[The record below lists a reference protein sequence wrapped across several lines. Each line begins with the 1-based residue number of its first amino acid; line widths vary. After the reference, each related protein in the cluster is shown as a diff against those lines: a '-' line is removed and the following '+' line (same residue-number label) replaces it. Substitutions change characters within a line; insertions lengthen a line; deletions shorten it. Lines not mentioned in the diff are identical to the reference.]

1 MIFSE
6 YRYTIFRIMLGPTRT
21 TGRRGGMSL
30 SLANSIAVQSRARA
44 LVPLCVGAGAYLF
57 FLYLGDTLL
66 QDSDSFWQIKIGQW
80 ILDHRAMPTTDFYSF
95 TRTGAPWISTSWL
108 SQVAFAFSHAQLDWA
123 GPVILTAVA
132 VALTAAIFVHLLDAQ
147 IGAPRAVLFAMLALL
162 LSIHHVLARPHILA
176 LPVMVA
182 WVGLLMTAAD
192 RKRAPSWTWLPLM
205 ALWAN
210 LHGGF
215 VLGLALI
222 GPISL
227 EAVEHAEKGRR
238 LALFM
243 RWVLFGIG
251 ALIASCCTPYGWRT
265 LQGATNILSLGEL
278 LSLIFEW
285 MPANFATFTSFE
297 GALLA
302 LIAFGYYRGL
312 VLSAP
317 RIFLILFLTWSALTH
332 VRSIEAFA
340 FLVPLVLAK
349 PLGEMFPRP
358 APDAAGADRWPA
370 RYVTAAGALMIVAA
384 SWTSTSLYLGHHR
397 FSFTMTQT
405 PVAAVDL
412 LEQRKV
418 QRIFNAYQFG
428 GYLIS
433 RDIPVFVDGRAE
445 LYGEKFVM
453 DFFKATEGKKPELLP
468 RLLDEYRIDATLLVA
483 DAPGPQILDQLKG
496 WKRIYADDIAVIH
509 VRDDGQSAATPA
521 ASN

>member
-1 MIFSE
+1 
-6 YRYTIFRIMLGPTRT
+6 
-21 TGRRGGMSL
+21 MSL
-30 SLANSIAVQSRARA
+30 SFANSIAVQGRARA
-44 LVPLCVGAGAYLF
+44 LVPLCAGAGAYLF
-57 FLYLGDTLL
+57 FLFLGDTLL

-80 ILDHRAMPTTDFYSF
+80 ILDHRAMPMIDFYSF

-108 SQVAFAFSHAQLDWA
+108 SQVAFAFSHAQWGWA
-123 GPVILTAVA
+123 GPVILTAAA
-132 VALTAAIFVHLLDAQ
+132 VALTVAIFVHLLEAHLE
-147 IGAPRAVLFAMLALL
+147 APRAVLFAMLALL

-182 WVGLLMTAAD
+182 WVGLLMAAAS
-192 RKRAPSWTWLPLM
+192 RRSAPSWTWLPLM

-278 LSLIFEW
+278 LTLILEW
-285 MPANFATFTSFE
+285 MPANFATFTPFE

-317 RIFLILFLTWSALTH
+317 RIFLILFLTWSALSH

-349 PLGEMFPRP
+349 PLGEMFPQP
-358 APDAAGADRWPA
+358 APEAAGSESWPG
-370 RYVTAAGALMIVAA
+370 RTLTALGVLMIMAA
-384 SWTSTSLYLGHHR
+384 SWTSTSLYMGHHR
-397 FSFTMTQT
+397 FTFTMTQT

-418 QRIFNAYQFG
+418 QRVFNAYQFG

-445 LYGEKFVM
+445 LYGEKFIL

-468 RLLDEYRIDATLLVA
+468 RLLEEYKIDATLLGA

-509 VRDDGQSAATPA
+509 VRDTADSTIAAPA
-521 ASN
+521 K

>member
-1 MIFSE
+1 
-6 YRYTIFRIMLGPTRT
+6 
-21 TGRRGGMSL
+21 MSL
-30 SLANSIAVQSRARA
+30 SFANSIAVQSRART

-57 FLYLGDTLL
+57 FLFVGDTLL

-80 ILDHRAMPTTDFYSF
+80 ILDHGAMPTNDLYSF

-108 SQVAFAFSHAQLDWA
+108 SQVMFAFSYAQWGWT
-123 GPVILTAVA
+123 GPVILTAVGMA
-132 VALTAAIFVHLLDAQ
+132 LSVAILVHLLDAQ
-147 IGAPRAVLFAMLALL
+147 IEAPRAVLFAMLAMLL
-162 LSIHHVLARPHILA
+162 ALHHVLARPHILA

-182 WVGLLMTAAD
+182 WVGLLMAAAD
-192 RKRAPSWTWLPLM
+192 RRSAPSWTWLPLM

-227 EAVEHAEKGRR
+227 EAVEHAEKGKR
-238 LALFM
+238 LQLFL

-251 ALIASCCTPYGWRT
+251 ALVASCCTPYGWKT
-265 LQGATNILSLGEL
+265 LMGATGILGLGEL
-278 LSLIFEW
+278 LSVIFEW
-285 MPANFATFTSFE
+285 MPANFATFTAFE
-297 GALLA
+297 GALLG
-302 LIAFGYYRGL
+302 LIALGYYRGL

-332 VRSIEAFA
+332 VRSIDAFA

-349 PLGEMFPRP
+349 PLGEMFGRP
-358 APDAAGADRWPA
+358 PADAAGADRWPA
-370 RYVTAAGALMIVAA
+370 RYLTVLGALMIVAA
-384 SWTSTSLYLGHHR
+384 SWTSTSLYMNHHR
-397 FSFTMTQT
+397 FTFTMTQT

-412 LEQRKV
+412 LEKLGV

-468 RLLDEYRIDATLLVA
+468 RLLDEYKIDATLLVA

-496 WKRIYADDIAVIH
+496 WKRIYADGIAVIH
-509 VRDDGQSAATPA
+509 VRENADGGATT
-521 ASN
+521 ASK

>member
-1 MIFSE
+1 
-6 YRYTIFRIMLGPTRT
+6 
-21 TGRRGGMSL
+21 MSL

-132 VALTAAIFVHLLDAQ
+132 VALAAAIFVHLLDAQ

-349 PLGEMFPRP
+349 PLGEMFSRP
-358 APDAAGADRWPA
+358 APDAADRWPD
-370 RYVTAAGALMIVAA
+370 RYVTALGALMIVAA

-397 FSFTMTQT
+397 FTFTMTQT

-445 LYGEKFVM
+445 LYGEKFVV

-468 RLLDEYRIDATLLVA
+468 RLLDEYKIDATLLVA

-509 VRDDGQSAATPA
+509 VRDDGQSAAGRSTPA

>member
-1 MIFSE
+1 
-6 YRYTIFRIMLGPTRT
+6 
-21 TGRRGGMSL
+21 
-30 SLANSIAVQSRARA
+30 
-44 LVPLCVGAGAYLF
+44 
-57 FLYLGDTLL
+57 
-66 QDSDSFWQIKIGQW
+66 
-80 ILDHRAMPTTDFYSF
+80 MPTTDFYSF
-95 TRTGAPWISTSWL
+95 TRAGAPWISTSWL
-108 SQVAFAFSHAQLDWA
+108 SQVLLAFSHAQWDWA
-123 GPVILTAVA
+123 GPVILTAMA
-132 VALTAAIFVHLLDAQ
+132 TALTAAIFVYLLDAQ
-147 IGAPRAVLFAMLALL
+147 IEAPRAVLFAMLALL
-162 LSIHHVLARPHILA
+162 LSLHHVLARPHILA

-182 WVGLLMTAAD
+182 WVGLLMAAAD
-192 RKRAPSWTWLPLM
+192 RRRAPSWYWLPLM

-227 EAVEHAEKGRR
+227 EAVEHAEKGQR
-238 LALFM
+238 LRLFM

-251 ALIASCCTPYGWRT
+251 AVIASCCTPYGWKT
-265 LQGATNILSLGEL
+265 LLGATNILSLGEL

-297 GALLA
+297 GALLG

-349 PLGEMFPRP
+349 PLGELVPRP
-358 APDAAGADRWPA
+358 QPDSTGTDRWPA
-370 RYVTAAGALMIVAA
+370 HYVTALGALMIVAA
-384 SWTSTSLYLGHHR
+384 GWTSTSLYMGHHR
-397 FSFTMTQT
+397 FTFTMTQT

-433 RDIPVFVDGRAE
+433 RDIPVYVDGRAE

-468 RLLDEYRIDATLLVA
+468 RLLDEYKIDATLLVA
-483 DAPGPQILDQLKG
+483 DAPGPQILDQLTG

-509 VRDDGQSAATPA
+509 VRDDSAAA
-521 ASN
+521 KSSK

>member
-1 MIFSE
+1 
-6 YRYTIFRIMLGPTRT
+6 
-21 TGRRGGMSL
+21 MSL
-30 SLANSIAVQSRARA
+30 SFANGIAVQSRARV
-44 LVPLCVGAGAYLF
+44 LVPLCAGACAYLF
-57 FLYLGDTLL
+57 FLYLGDTRL
-66 QDSDSFWQIKIGQW
+66 QDSDTFWQIKIGQW
-80 ILDHRAMPTTDFYSF
+80 ILDHRAMPTIDFYSF
-95 TRTGAPWISTSWL
+95 TRTGTPWISTSWL
-108 SQVAFAFSHAQLDWA
+108 SQVLFAVSYAQWDWA
-123 GPVILTAVA
+123 GPVILTAVG
-132 VALTAAIFVHLLDAQ
+132 VAFTVAIFVYLLGAH
-147 IGAPRAVLFAMLALL
+147 IEAPRAVLFAMLALL
-162 LSIHHVLARPHILA
+162 LSAHHVLARPHILA

-182 WVGLLMTAAD
+182 WVGLLMAAAD
-192 RKRAPSWTWLPLM
+192 RRSAPSWYWLPLM

-238 LALFM
+238 LQLFM

-265 LQGATNILSLGEL
+265 PQGATSILGLGEL

-285 MPANFATFTSFE
+285 MPANFATFTAFE
-297 GALLA
+297 GALLG

-349 PLGEMFPRP
+349 PLGEMFPRQL
-358 APDAAGADRWPA
+358 AEAAGTDRWPA
-370 RYVTAAGALMIVAA
+370 RYVTLTGALMIVAA
-384 SWTSTSLYLGHHR
+384 SWTSTSLYMGHHR
-397 FSFTMTQT
+397 FTFRMTHT

-412 LEQRKV
+412 LEQRKA

-445 LYGEKFVM
+445 LYGEKFVV
-453 DFFKATEGKKPELLP
+453 DFFNATEGKKPELLP
-468 RLLDEYRIDATLLVA
+468 RLLDTYKIDATLLVA

-496 WKRIYADDIAVIH
+496 WKRIYTDDIAVIH
-509 VRDDGQSAATPA
+509 VRDHADGATATP
-521 ASN
+521 SNPTGRP

>member
-1 MIFSE
+1 
-6 YRYTIFRIMLGPTRT
+6 
-21 TGRRGGMSL
+21 MSL
-30 SLANSIAVQSRARA
+30 SLANSIAVQDRARA
-44 LVPLCVGAGAYLF
+44 LVPLCAGAGAYLF
-57 FLYLGDTLL
+57 FLFLGDTLL
-66 QDSDSFWQIKIGQW
+66 NDSDSFWQIKIGQW
-80 ILDHRAMPTTDFYSF
+80 ILDYRAMPTNDFYSF
-95 TRTGAPWISTSWL
+95 TRAGAPWISTSWL
-108 SQVAFAFSHAQLDWA
+108 SQVAFAFSHAQWGWA

-132 VALTAAIFVHLLDAQ
+132 FALAIAIFVYLLDVQ
-147 IGAPRAVLFAMLALL
+147 IEAPRAVLFAMLAVL
-162 LSIHHVLARPHILA
+162 LSLHHVLARPHILA

-182 WVGLLMTAAD
+182 WVGLLMATAD
-192 RKRAPSWTWLPLM
+192 RRGAPSWHLLPLM

-238 LALFM
+238 LALFV
-243 RWVLFGIG
+243 RWVLFGIA
-251 ALIASCCTPYGWRT
+251 ALIASCFTPYGWRT

-285 MPANFATFTSFE
+285 MPANFATFTPFE

-340 FLVPLVLAK
+340 FLIPLVLAK
-349 PLGEMFPRP
+349 PLGAMFPRAVP
-358 APDAAGADRWPA
+358 EAVGADRWPA
-370 RYVTAAGALMIVAA
+370 HYVTALGALMIVAA
-384 SWTSTSLYLGHHR
+384 SWTSTSLYMGHHR
-397 FSFTMTQT
+397 FTFTMTQT

-412 LEQRKV
+412 LEQRKA

-433 RDIPVFVDGRAE
+433 RNIPVFVDGRAE

-468 RLLDEYRIDATLLVA
+468 RLLDEYKIDATLLVA

-496 WKRIYADDIAVIH
+496 WKRIYADDIAVVH
-509 VRDDGQSAATPA
+509 VREDGQSAGGGSMPA

>member
-1 MIFSE
+1 
-6 YRYTIFRIMLGPTRT
+6 
-21 TGRRGGMSL
+21 MSL
-30 SLANSIAVQSRARA
+30 SFASSIAVQSRARA

-80 ILDHRAMPTTDFYSF
+80 ILDHRAVPTTDFYSF
-95 TRTGAPWISTSWL
+95 TRAGAPWISTSWL
-108 SQVAFAFSHAQLDWA
+108 SQVAFAFSHAQWGWA

-132 VALTAAIFVHLLDAQ
+132 VALAVAIFVYLLDAQ
-147 IGAPRAVLFAMLALL
+147 IEAPRAVLFAMLALV

-182 WVGLLMTAAD
+182 WVGLLMAAAD
-192 RKRAPSWTWLPLM
+192 RRSAPSWHWLPLM

-227 EAVEHAEKGRR
+227 EAVEHAGKGRR
-238 LALFM
+238 LRLFV
-243 RWVLFGIG
+243 RWVLFGVG

-265 LQGATNILSLGEL
+265 LLGATNILSLGEL
-278 LSLIFEW
+278 LSLILEW
-285 MPANFATFTSFE
+285 VPANFATFTSFE
-297 GALLA
+297 GALLG
-302 LIAFGYYRGL
+302 LIALGYYRGL

-349 PLGEMFPRP
+349 PLGETFPRP
-358 APDAAGADRWPA
+358 AAHAAGADRWPA
-370 RYVTAAGALMIVAA
+370 RYVTALGALMIVAA
-384 SWTSTSLYLGHHR
+384 GWTSTSLYMVHHR
-397 FSFTMTQT
+397 FNFTMTQT

-453 DFFKATEGKKPELLP
+453 DFFKATEGKQPELLP
-468 RLLDEYRIDATLLVA
+468 RLLDEYKIDATLLVA

-509 VRDDGQSAATPA
+509 VREHAGSAAATP
-521 ASN
+521 SK

>member
-1 MIFSE
+1 
-6 YRYTIFRIMLGPTRT
+6 
-21 TGRRGGMSL
+21 MSL
-30 SLANSIAVQSRARA
+30 SFANDIAVQSRARA

-57 FLYLGDTLL
+57 FLYVGDTLL

-80 ILDHRAMPTTDFYSF
+80 ILDHRALPYTDFYSF
-95 TRTGAPWISTSWL
+95 TRPGAPWISTSWL
-108 SQVAFAFSHAQLDWA
+108 SQVLFAFSYAQWDWA
-123 GPVILTAVA
+123 GPVILTAMA
-132 VALTAAIFVHLLDAQ
+132 TALTAAILVYFLDAQ
-147 IGAPRAVLFAMLALL
+147 LEIPRSVLFAMLALL
-162 LSIHHVLARPHILA
+162 LSLHHILTRPHMLA

-182 WVGLLMTAAD
+182 WVGMLMAAAD
-192 RKRAPSWTWLPLM
+192 RRSAPSWYWLPLM

-222 GPISL
+222 GPIAL

-251 ALIASCCTPYGWRT
+251 ALIATCCTPYGWRT
-265 LQGATNILSLGEL
+265 PLGATNILGLGEL
-278 LSLIFEW
+278 LTVIYEW
-285 MPANFATFTSFE
+285 MPANFSSFTAFE
-297 GALLA
+297 GALLG
-302 LIAFGYYRGL
+302 LIALGYYRGL

-349 PLGEMFPRP
+349 PLGQMFPRQE
-358 APDAAGADRWPA
+358 PDAAGSDGWPA
-370 RYVTAAGALMIVAA
+370 RYVTALGALMIVAA
-384 SWTSTSLYLGHHR
+384 AWTSTSIYMGHHR
-397 FSFTMTQT
+397 FTFTMAQT

-412 LEQRKV
+412 LEQRKA
-418 QRIFNAYQFG
+418 QRIFNGYQFG

-433 RDIPVFVDGRAE
+433 RGIPVFADGRAE

-468 RLLDEYRIDATLLVA
+468 RLLDEYKIDATLLGA
-483 DAPGPQILDQLKG
+483 DAPGPQILDHLEG
-496 WKRIYADDIAVIH
+496 WKRIYTDDIAVIH
-509 VRDDGQSAATPA
+509 VRDRAPGAAAPA
-521 ASN
+521 KP

>member
-1 MIFSE
+1 
-6 YRYTIFRIMLGPTRT
+6 
-21 TGRRGGMSL
+21 MSL
-30 SLANSIAVQSRARA
+30 SFANSSAVQSRARA
-44 LVPLCVGAGAYLF
+44 LVPLCVGAGTYLF
-57 FLYLGDTLL
+57 FLFVGDTLL

-80 ILDHRAMPTTDFYSF
+80 ILDHGAMPTTDFYSF

-108 SQVAFAFSHAQLDWA
+108 SQVMFAFSYTQWGWA
-123 GPVILTAVA
+123 GPVILTAIGI
-132 VALTAAIFVHLLDAQ
+132 ALSTAIFVYLLDAQ
-147 IGAPRAVLFAMLALL
+147 IEAPRAVLFAMLALL
-162 LSIHHVLARPHILA
+162 LALHHVLARPHILA

-192 RKRAPSWTWLPLM
+192 RRSAPSWTWLPLM

-222 GPISL
+222 GPISI

-238 LALFM
+238 LQLFL
-243 RWVLFGIG
+243 RWVLFGVG

-265 LQGATNILSLGEL
+265 LMGATNILSLGEL

-297 GALLA
+297 GALLG
-302 LIAFGYYRGL
+302 LIALGYYRGV

-349 PLGEMFPRP
+349 PLGEMFSRP
-358 APDAAGADRWPA
+358 PADATDADGWPA
-370 RYVTAAGALMIVAA
+370 RYVTALGALMIVAA
-384 SWTSTSLYLGHHR
+384 SWTSTSLYMGHHR
-397 FSFTMTQT
+397 FGFTMTQT

-412 LEQRKV
+412 LEQRKA

-468 RLLDEYRIDATLLVA
+468 HLLDEYKIDATLLVA

-509 VRDDGQSAATPA
+509 VRENAEGAAAP
-521 ASN
+521 SK

>member
-1 MIFSE
+1 
-6 YRYTIFRIMLGPTRT
+6 
-21 TGRRGGMSL
+21 MSL
-30 SLANSIAVQSRARA
+30 SFANSIAVQGRARA

-57 FLYLGDTLL
+57 FLFLGDTLL
-66 QDSDSFWQIKIGQW
+66 QDSDSFWQIKIGRW
-80 ILDHRAMPTTDFYSF
+80 ILDHGAMPTTDFYSF

-108 SQVAFAFSHAQLDWA
+108 SQVAFAFSHAHWGWA
-123 GPVILTAVA
+123 GPVILTA
-132 VALTAAIFVHLLDAQ
+132 AAIALALALLVHLLEAN
-147 IGAPRAVLFAMLALL
+147 IEAPRAVLFAMLALL

-182 WVGLLMTAAD
+182 WVGLLMAAAD
-192 RKRAPSWTWLPLM
+192 RRSAPSWTWLPLM

-227 EAVEHAEKGRR
+227 EAVEHAQKGRR

-251 ALIASCCTPYGWRT
+251 ALVASCCTPYGWRT
-265 LQGATNILSLGEL
+265 LQGASNILSLGEVL
-278 LSLIFEW
+278 TLILEW
-285 MPANFATFTSFE
+285 MPANFATFTPFE

-317 RIFLILFLTWSALTH
+317 RIFLILFLTWSALSH
-332 VRSIEAFA
+332 VRSIDAFA
-340 FLVPLVLAK
+340 FLLPLVLAK

-358 APDAAGADRWPA
+358 ASDAAGADRWPA
-370 RYVTAAGALMIVAA
+370 SLVTALGALTIVAA
-384 SWTSTSLYLGHHR
+384 SWASTSLYLGHHH
-397 FSFTMTQT
+397 FTFTMTQT

-412 LEQRKV
+412 LEQRKA

-433 RDIPVFVDGRAE
+433 RDIPVFIDGRAE

-468 RLLDEYRIDATLLVA
+468 RLLDEHKIDATLLVA

-496 WKRIYADDIAVIH
+496 WKRIYGDDIAVVH
-509 VRDDGQSAATPA
+509 VRDTATT
-521 ASN
+521 ASSK

>member
-1 MIFSE
+1 
-6 YRYTIFRIMLGPTRT
+6 
-21 TGRRGGMSL
+21 MSL
-30 SLANSIAVQSRARA
+30 SFANSIVVQSRARA
-44 LVPLCVGAGAYLF
+44 LVPLCAGAGAYLF
-57 FLYLGDTLL
+57 FLYVGDTLL

-80 ILDHRAMPTTDFYSF
+80 ILDHGAVPYTDLYSF

-108 SQVAFAFSHAQLDWA
+108 SQVLFAFSYAQWDWA
-123 GPVILTAVA
+123 GPVMLTAIGMALTVA
-132 VALTAAIFVHLLDAQ
+132 VFVDLLDAQ
-147 IGAPRAVLFAMLALL
+147 IEAPRAVLFAMLALM

-182 WVGLLMTAAD
+182 WVGLLMAAAD
-192 RKRAPSWTWLPLM
+192 RRSAPSWTWLPLM

-227 EAVEHAEKGRR
+227 EAIEHAEKGQR
-238 LALFM
+238 LSLFM
-243 RWVLFGIG
+243 RWVLFGIA

-265 LQGATNILSLGEL
+265 LMGATNILSLGEL
-278 LSLIFEW
+278 LTLIFEW
-285 MPANFATFTSFE
+285 MPANFATFTAFE
-297 GALLA
+297 GALLG
-302 LIAFGYYRGL
+302 LIALGYYRGL

-317 RIFLILFLTWSALTH
+317 RIFLILFLTWSALSH

-358 APDAAGADRWPA
+358 PADGAGADRWPA
-370 RYVTAAGALMIVAA
+370 RYVTVTGALMIVAA
-384 SWTSTSLYLGHHR
+384 SWTTTALYMGHHR
-397 FSFTMTQT
+397 FTFTMTQT
-405 PVAAVDL
+405 PVAAADL
-412 LEQRKV
+412 LEKLGAK
-418 QRIFNAYQFG
+418 RIFNAYQFG

-433 RDIPVFVDGRAE
+433 RDIPVYVDGRAE

-468 RLLDEYRIDATLLVA
+468 RLLDEAKIDATILVA
-483 DAPGPQILDQLKG
+483 DAPGPQILDQLRG
-496 WKRIYADDIAVIH
+496 WKRIYADDIAVVH
-509 VRDDGQSAATPA
+509 VRDGEANTATTSSK
-521 ASN
+521 ASIR

>member
-1 MIFSE
+1 
-6 YRYTIFRIMLGPTRT
+6 
-21 TGRRGGMSL
+21 MSL
-30 SLANSIAVQSRARA
+30 SFANSIAVQGRARA

-57 FLYLGDTLL
+57 FFFLGDTLL
-66 QDSDSFWQIKIGQW
+66 SDSDSFWQIKIGRW
-80 ILDHRAMPTTDFYSF
+80 ILDHGSMPTADFNSF
-95 TRTGAPWISTSWL
+95 TRAGAPWISTSWL
-108 SQVAFAFSHAQLDWA
+108 SQVAFAFSHAQWGWA
-123 GPVILTAVA
+123 GPVILTA
-132 VALTAAIFVHLLDAQ
+132 AAIALALALLVQLLEAH
-147 IGAPRAVLFAMLALL
+147 IEAPRAVLFAMLALL

-182 WVGLLMTAAD
+182 WVGLLMAAAD
-192 RKRAPSWTWLPLM
+192 RRSAPSWTWLPLM

-251 ALIASCCTPYGWRT
+251 ALVASCCTPYGWRT
-265 LQGATNILSLGEL
+265 LQGASNILSLGEVL
-278 LSLIFEW
+278 TLIFEW
-285 MPANFATFTSFE
+285 MPANFATFTPFE

-332 VRSIEAFA
+332 VRSIDAFA
-340 FLVPLVLAK
+340 FLLPLVLAK
-349 PLGEMFPRP
+349 PLAEMFPRP
-358 APDAAGADRWPA
+358 KPDAAGADSWPG
-370 RYVTAAGALMIVAA
+370 RYMTALGALAIVAA
-384 SWTSTSLYLGHHR
+384 SWTSTSLYMGHHH
-397 FSFTMTQT
+397 FTFTMTQT

-412 LEQRKV
+412 LEQRKA

-433 RDIPVFVDGRAE
+433 RDIPVFIDGRAE

-468 RLLDEYRIDATLLVA
+468 RLLEEHKIDATLLVA

-496 WKRIYADDIAVIH
+496 WKRIYADDIAVVH
-509 VRDDGQSAATPA
+509 VRDTATAAP
-521 ASN
+521 SK

>member
-1 MIFSE
+1 
-6 YRYTIFRIMLGPTRT
+6 
-21 TGRRGGMSL
+21 MSL
-30 SLANSIAVQSRARA
+30 SFANSIAAQSRARA
-44 LVPLCVGAGAYLF
+44 LVPLCVGAGVYLF
-57 FLYLGDTLL
+57 FLYLGDTRL
-66 QDSDSFWQIKIGQW
+66 QDSDSFWQVKIGQW

-108 SQVAFAFSHAQLDWA
+108 SQVLFAYSHAQLDWA

-132 VALTAAIFVHLLDAQ
+132 VAITVAIFVYLLDRQ
-147 IGAPRAVLFAMLALL
+147 IEAPRAVLFAMLALL
-162 LSIHHVLARPHILA
+162 LSTHHVLARPHILA
-176 LPVMVA
+176 LPVMVL
-182 WVGLLMTAAD
+182 WVGVLMAAAD
-192 RKRAPSWTWLPLM
+192 RKSAPSWYWLPLM

-238 LALFM
+238 LALFT

-251 ALIASCCTPYGWRT
+251 ALVASCLTPYGWRT
-265 LQGATNILSLGEL
+265 LLGATNILGLGEL

-285 MPANFATFTSFE
+285 MPANFSTFTPFE
-297 GALLA
+297 GALLG

-317 RIFLILFLTWSALTH
+317 RIFLILFLTWGALTH

-358 APDAAGADRWPA
+358 APDAADAGRWPA
-370 RYVTAAGALMIVAA
+370 RYVTALGALMIVAA
-384 SWTSTSLYLGHHR
+384 SWTSTSLYMRHHR
-397 FSFTMTQT
+397 FTFTTTHT

-468 RLLDEYRIDATLLVA
+468 RLLDEYEIDATLLVA

-496 WKRIYADDIAVIH
+496 WKRIYTDDIAVIH
-509 VRDDGQSAATPA
+509 VRDHADSATATP
-521 ASN
+521 SK

>member
-1 MIFSE
+1 
-6 YRYTIFRIMLGPTRT
+6 
-21 TGRRGGMSL
+21 MSL
-30 SLANSIAVQSRARA
+30 SFANSIAVQSRARA
-44 LVPLCVGAGAYLF
+44 LVPLCVGACTYLF
-57 FLYLGDTLL
+57 FFFTGDTLL

-80 ILDHRAMPTTDFYSF
+80 ILDHGAMPYTDFYSF
-95 TRTGAPWISTSWL
+95 TRQGDAWISTSWL
-108 SQVAFAFSHAQLDWA
+108 SQVLFAFSYAQWGWA
-123 GPVILTAVA
+123 GPVIITAIG
-132 VALTAAIFVHLLDAQ
+132 VALTAAILVHLLETQ
-147 IGAPRAVLFAMLALL
+147 IEAPRAVLFAMLALV
-162 LSIHHVLARPHILA
+162 LSLHHVLARPHILA

-182 WVGLLMTAAD
+182 WVGLLMAAAD
-192 RKRAPSWTWLPLM
+192 RRSAPSWTWLPLM

-227 EAVEHAEKGRR
+227 EAVEHAEKGQR
-238 LALFM
+238 LRLFM
-243 RWVLFGIG
+243 RWVLFGAG
-251 ALIASCCTPYGWRT
+251 ALLASCCTPYGWRT
-265 LQGATNILSLGEL
+265 LMGATNILSLGEL

-297 GALLA
+297 GALLG
-302 LIAFGYYRGL
+302 LIALGYYRGL

-332 VRSIEAFA
+332 VRSIDAFA
-340 FLVPLVLAK
+340 FLVPVVLAK
-349 PLGEMFPRP
+349 PLGEMLPRSL
-358 APDAAGADRWPA
+358 AEAAGADRWPA
-370 RYVTAAGALMIVAA
+370 RTVTAFGALMIVAA
-384 SWTSTSLYLGHHR
+384 GWTSTALFMAHHP
-397 FSFTMTQT
+397 FTFTMTQT

-433 RDIPVFVDGRAE
+433 RNIPVYVDGRAE

-468 RLLDEYRIDATLLVA
+468 RLLDDYKIDATLLVA

-509 VRDDGQSAATPA
+509 VRDGASAAAAPA
-521 ASN
+521 KP

>member
-1 MIFSE
+1 
-6 YRYTIFRIMLGPTRT
+6 
-21 TGRRGGMSL
+21 MSL
-30 SLANSIAVQSRARA
+30 SFANSIAVQGRARA

-57 FLYLGDTLL
+57 FLFLGDTLL

-80 ILDHRAMPTTDFYSF
+80 ILDHRAMPMIDFYSF

-108 SQVAFAFSHAQLDWA
+108 SQVAFAFSHAQWGWA
-123 GPVILTAVA
+123 GPVILTAAA
-132 VALTAAIFVHLLDAQ
+132 VALTVAIFVHLLEAHLE
-147 IGAPRAVLFAMLALL
+147 APRAVLFAMLALL

-182 WVGLLMTAAD
+182 WVGLLMAAAS
-192 RKRAPSWTWLPLM
+192 RRSAPSWTWLPLM

-227 EAVEHAEKGRR
+227 EAVEHAEKGQR

-278 LSLIFEW
+278 LTLILEW
-285 MPANFATFTSFE
+285 MPANFATFTPFE

-317 RIFLILFLTWSALTH
+317 RIFLILFLTWSALSH

-349 PLGEMFPRP
+349 PLGEMFPQP
-358 APDAAGADRWPA
+358 APEAAGAESWPG
-370 RYVTAAGALMIVAA
+370 RTLTALGVLMIMAA
-384 SWTSTSLYLGHHR
+384 SWTSTSLYMGHHR
-397 FSFTMTQT
+397 FTFTMTQT

-418 QRIFNAYQFG
+418 RRVFNAYQFG

-445 LYGEKFVM
+445 LYGEKFIL

-468 RLLDEYRIDATLLVA
+468 RLLEEYKIDATLLGA

-509 VRDDGQSAATPA
+509 VRDTADSTIVAPA
-521 ASN
+521 K

>member
-1 MIFSE
+1 
-6 YRYTIFRIMLGPTRT
+6 
-21 TGRRGGMSL
+21 MSL
-30 SLANSIAVQSRARA
+30 SFASSIAVQNRARA

-95 TRTGAPWISTSWL
+95 TRAGAPWISTSWL
-108 SQVAFAFSHAQLDWA
+108 SQVAFAFSHAQWGWA

-132 VALTAAIFVHLLDAQ
+132 VALAVAIFVYLLDAQ
-147 IGAPRAVLFAMLALL
+147 IEAPRAVLFAMLALV

-182 WVGLLMTAAD
+182 WVGLLMAAAD
-192 RKRAPSWTWLPLM
+192 RRSAPSWHWLPLM

-238 LALFM
+238 LRLFV
-243 RWVLFGIG
+243 RWVLFGVG

-265 LQGATNILSLGEL
+265 LLGATNILSLGEL
-278 LSLIFEW
+278 LSLILEW
-285 MPANFATFTSFE
+285 APANFATFTSFE
-297 GALLA
+297 GALVG
-302 LIAFGYYRGL
+302 LIALGYYRGL

-317 RIFLILFLTWSALTH
+317 RVFLILFLTWSALTH

-349 PLGEMFPRP
+349 PLGETFPRP
-358 APDAAGADRWPA
+358 VADAAGADRWPA
-370 RYVTAAGALMIVAA
+370 RYVTALGALMIVAA
-384 SWTSTSLYLGHHR
+384 GWTSTSLYMVHHR
-397 FSFTMTQT
+397 FTFTMTQT

-433 RDIPVFVDGRAE
+433 RDIPIFVDGRAE

-468 RLLDEYRIDATLLVA
+468 RLLDEYKIDATLLVA

-509 VRDDGQSAATPA
+509 VREHAGSAAATP
-521 ASN
+521 SK

>member
-1 MIFSE
+1 
-6 YRYTIFRIMLGPTRT
+6 
-21 TGRRGGMSL
+21 MSL
-30 SLANSIAVQSRARA
+30 SFANSIAMQGRARA

-57 FLYLGDTLL
+57 FLYVGDTLL
-66 QDSDSFWQIKIGQW
+66 QDSDSFWQIRVGQW
-80 ILDHRAMPTTDFYSF
+80 ILDHGAVPTTDFYSF
-95 TRTGAPWISTSWL
+95 TRAGAPWISTSWL
-108 SQVAFAFSHAQLDWA
+108 SQVLLAFSHAQWDWA
-123 GPVILTAVA
+123 GPVILTAMA
-132 VALTAAIFVHLLDAQ
+132 TALTAAIFVYLLDAQ
-147 IGAPRAVLFAMLALL
+147 IEAPRAVLFAMLALL
-162 LSIHHVLARPHILA
+162 LSLHHVLARPHILA

-182 WVGLLMTAAD
+182 WVGLLMAAAD
-192 RKRAPSWTWLPLM
+192 RRRAPSWYWLPLM

-227 EAVEHAEKGRR
+227 EAVEHAEKGQR
-238 LALFM
+238 LRLFM

-251 ALIASCCTPYGWRT
+251 AVIASCCTPYGWKT
-265 LQGATNILSLGEL
+265 LLGATNILSLGEL

-297 GALLA
+297 GALLG

-349 PLGEMFPRP
+349 PLGELVPRP
-358 APDAAGADRWPA
+358 QPDSTGTDRWPA
-370 RYVTAAGALMIVAA
+370 HYVTALGALMIVAA
-384 SWTSTSLYLGHHR
+384 GWTSTSLYMGHHR
-397 FSFTMTQT
+397 FTFTMTQT

-433 RDIPVFVDGRAE
+433 RDIPVYVDGRAE

-468 RLLDEYRIDATLLVA
+468 RLLDEYKIDATLLVA
-483 DAPGPQILDQLKG
+483 DAPGPQILDQLTG

-509 VRDDGQSAATPA
+509 VRDDSAAA
-521 ASN
+521 KSSK

>member
-1 MIFSE
+1 
-6 YRYTIFRIMLGPTRT
+6 ML
-21 TGRRGGMSL
+21 L
-30 SLANSIAVQSRARA
+30 SFANSIAVQSRARA

-57 FLYLGDTLL
+57 FLHVGDTLL

-80 ILDHRAMPTTDFYSF
+80 ILDHGAMPFTDFYSF
-95 TRTGAPWISTSWL
+95 TRTGESWISTSWL
-108 SQVAFAFSHAQLDWA
+108 SQVLFAFSHAQWDWA
-123 GPVILTAVA
+123 GPVILTATA

-147 IGAPRAVLFAMLALL
+147 IETPRAVLFAMLALL
-162 LSIHHVLARPHILA
+162 LSQSLNHVLARPHILA

-182 WVGLLMTAAD
+182 WVGLLMAAAD
-192 RKRAPSWTWLPLM
+192 RRSAPSWTWLPLM

-227 EAVEHAEKGRR
+227 EAVEHAGKGQR
-238 LALFM
+238 LSLFL
-243 RWVLFGIG
+243 RWVLFGIA
-251 ALIASCCTPYGWRT
+251 ALIASCCTPYGWNT
-265 LQGATNILSLGEL
+265 LLGATNILSLGEL
-278 LSLIFEW
+278 LSVIFEW
-285 MPANFATFTSFE
+285 MPANFAIFTWFE
-297 GALLA
+297 GALLG

-317 RIFLILFLTWSALTH
+317 RNFLILFLTWSALTH
-332 VRSIEAFA
+332 VRNIEVFA

-349 PLGEMFPRP
+349 PLGEMVPRP
-358 APDAAGADRWPA
+358 PADAAGTDRWPA
-370 RYVTAAGALMIVAA
+370 RTITALGALMIVAA
-384 SWTSTSLYLGHHR
+384 SWTSTSLYMGHHR
-397 FSFTMTQT
+397 FTFTMTHM

-445 LYGEKFVM
+445 LYGEKFIM

-468 RLLDEYRIDATLLVA
+468 RLLDEYKIDATLLVA
-483 DAPGPQILDQLKG
+483 DAPGPQILDQLRG
-496 WKRIYADDIAVIH
+496 WKRIYTDDIAVIH
-509 VRDDGQSAATPA
+509 VRDNAEGTAAPTT
-521 ASN
+521 SK

>member
-1 MIFSE
+1 
-6 YRYTIFRIMLGPTRT
+6 
-21 TGRRGGMSL
+21 MSL
-30 SLANSIAVQSRARA
+30 SFAHSIAMQSRARA
-44 LVPLCVGAGAYLF
+44 LLPLCVGAGTYLF
-57 FLYLGDTLL
+57 FLFVGDTLL
-66 QDSDSFWQIKIGQW
+66 QDSDSFWQIRIGQW
-80 ILDHRAMPTTDFYSF
+80 ILDHGALPYTDFYSF
-95 TRTGAPWISTSWL
+95 TRPGESWISTSWL
-108 SQVAFAFSHAQLDWA
+108 SQVLFAFSYPQWGWA
-123 GPVILTAVA
+123 GPVILTATGM
-132 VALTAAIFVHLLDAQ
+132 ALTAAVFVYLLDAQ
-147 IGAPRAVLFAMLALL
+147 IEAPRAVLFAMLALL

-182 WVGLLMTAAD
+182 WVGLLMAAAD
-192 RKRAPSWTWLPLM
+192 RRSAPSWTWLPLI

-227 EAVEHAEKGRR
+227 EAVEHAEKGKR
-238 LALFM
+238 LKLFI
-243 RWVLFGIG
+243 RWVLFGVG
-251 ALIASCCTPYGWRT
+251 ALIAACCTPYGWRT
-265 LQGATNILSLGEL
+265 LMGATNILSLGEL

-285 MPANFATFTSFE
+285 MPANFATFTGFE
-297 GALLA
+297 GALLG
-302 LIAFGYYRGL
+302 LIALGYYRGL

-332 VRSIEAFA
+332 VRNIEAFA

-358 APDAAGADRWPA
+358 LADTAGADRWPA
-370 RYVTAAGALMIVAA
+370 RYVTALGALMIVAA
-384 SWTSTSLYLGHHR
+384 SWTSTSLYMGHHR
-397 FSFTMTQT
+397 FTFTMTQT

-412 LEQRKV
+412 LEKLRV

-433 RDIPVFVDGRAE
+433 RDIPVYVDGRAE

-468 RLLDEYRIDATLLVA
+468 RLLDQYKIDATLLVA

-509 VRDDGQSAATPA
+509 VRDNADGAALP
-521 ASN
+521 SK

>member
-1 MIFSE
+1 
-6 YRYTIFRIMLGPTRT
+6 
-21 TGRRGGMSL
+21 MSL
-30 SLANSIAVQSRARA
+30 SFANSIAVQSRARA
-44 LVPLCVGAGAYLF
+44 LVPLCVGAGVYLF
-57 FLYLGDTLL
+57 FLHVGDTLL

-80 ILDHRAMPTTDFYSF
+80 ILDHGAMPYTDFYSF
-95 TRTGAPWISTSWL
+95 TRTGESWISTSWL
-108 SQVAFAFSHAQLDWA
+108 SQVLFAFSYAQWDWA

-132 VALTAAIFVHLLDAQ
+132 MALTAAIFVHLLDAQ
-147 IGAPRAVLFAMLALL
+147 IEAPRAVLFALLALL
-162 LSIHHVLARPHILA
+162 LSMHHVLARPHILA

-182 WVGLLMTAAD
+182 WVGLLMAAAD
-192 RKRAPSWTWLPLM
+192 RRSAPSWHWLPLM

-238 LALFM
+238 LRLFM
-243 RWVLFGIG
+243 RWVLFGVG

-265 LQGATNILSLGEL
+265 LLGATNILSLGEL
-278 LSLIFEW
+278 LSVIFEW

-297 GALLA
+297 GALLG
-302 LIAFGYYRGL
+302 LIALGYYRGL

-332 VRSIEAFA
+332 VRSVDAFA

-349 PLGEMFPRP
+349 PLGEMFPR
-358 APDAAGADRWPA
+358 APTDAPGADRWPA
-370 RYVTAAGALMIVAA
+370 RHVTALGALMIVAA
-384 SWTSTSLYLGHHR
+384 SWTSTVLHMGHHR
-397 FSFTMTQT
+397 FAFTMTHT

-412 LEQRKV
+412 LEQRKP

-433 RDIPVFVDGRAE
+433 RNIPVFIDGRAE

-468 RLLDEYRIDATLLVA
+468 RLLDEYKIDATLLVA
-483 DAPGPQILDQLKG
+483 DAPGPQILDQLRG
-496 WKRIYADDIAVIH
+496 WKRIHTDDVAVIH
-509 VRDDGQSAATPA
+509 VRTGAQTDVAPEAETAKGAFK
-521 ASN
+521 

>member
-1 MIFSE
+1 
-6 YRYTIFRIMLGPTRT
+6 
-21 TGRRGGMSL
+21 MSL
-30 SLANSIAVQSRARA
+30 SFANSIAMQGRARA

-57 FLYLGDTLL
+57 FLYVGDTLL
-66 QDSDSFWQIKIGQW
+66 QDSDSFWQIKVGQW
-80 ILDHRAMPTTDFYSF
+80 ILDHGAVPTTDFYSF

-108 SQVAFAFSHAQLDWA
+108 SQVLLAFSHAQWDWA
-123 GPVILTAVA
+123 GPVILTAMA
-132 VALTAAIFVHLLDAQ
+132 TALTAAIFVYLLDAQ
-147 IGAPRAVLFAMLALL
+147 IEAPRAVLFAMLALL
-162 LSIHHVLARPHILA
+162 LSLHHVLARPHILA

-182 WVGLLMTAAD
+182 WVGLLMAAAD
-192 RKRAPSWTWLPLM
+192 RRRAPSWYWLPLM

-227 EAVEHAEKGRR
+227 EAVEHAEKGQR
-238 LALFM
+238 LRLFM

-251 ALIASCCTPYGWRT
+251 AVIASCCTPYGWKT
-265 LQGATNILSLGEL
+265 LLGATNILSLGEL

-285 MPANFATFTSFE
+285 MPANFTTFTSFE
-297 GALLA
+297 GALLG

-349 PLGEMFPRP
+349 PLGELVPRP
-358 APDAAGADRWPA
+358 QPDSTGTDRWPA
-370 RYVTAAGALMIVAA
+370 HYVTALGALMIVAA
-384 SWTSTSLYLGHHR
+384 GWTSTSLYMGHHR
-397 FSFTMTQT
+397 FTFTMTQT

-433 RDIPVFVDGRAE
+433 RDIPVYVDGRAE

-453 DFFKATEGKKPELLP
+453 NFFKATEGKKPELLP
-468 RLLDEYRIDATLLVA
+468 RLLDEYKIDATLLVA

-509 VRDDGQSAATPA
+509 VRDDSAAA
-521 ASN
+521 KSSK

>member
-1 MIFSE
+1 
-6 YRYTIFRIMLGPTRT
+6 
-21 TGRRGGMSL
+21 MSL
-30 SLANSIAVQSRARA
+30 SFANSIAMQSRARA
-44 LVPLCVGAGAYLF
+44 LVPLCVGAGTYLF
-57 FLYLGDTLL
+57 FLYVGDTLL

-80 ILDHRAMPTTDFYSF
+80 ILDHGAMPYTDIYSY
-95 TRTGAPWISTSWL
+95 TRTGEPWISTSWL
-108 SQVAFAFSHAQLDWA
+108 SQVLFAFSHAQWGWA
-123 GPVILTAVA
+123 GPVILTAVG
-132 VALTAAIFVHLLDAQ
+132 VALTAAIFVYLLDAQ
-147 IGAPRAVLFAMLALL
+147 IEAPRAVLFAMLALL
-162 LSIHHVLARPHILA
+162 LALHHVLARPHILA

-182 WVGLLMTAAD
+182 WVGLLMAAAD
-192 RKRAPSWTWLPLM
+192 RRSAPSWTWLPLM

-227 EAVEHAEKGRR
+227 EAVEHAEKGQR
-238 LALFM
+238 LRLFM

-251 ALIASCCTPYGWRT
+251 ALIASSCTPYGWRT
-265 LQGATNILSLGEL
+265 LMGATNILGLGEL

-285 MPANFATFTSFE
+285 MPANFASFTAFE
-297 GALLA
+297 GALLG
-302 LIAFGYYRGL
+302 LIALGYYRGL

-358 APDAAGADRWPA
+358 PAEPAGANCWPA
-370 RYVTAAGALMIVAA
+370 RTVTALGALMIVAA
-384 SWTSTSLYLGHHR
+384 SWTSTSLFMAHHR
-397 FSFTMTQT
+397 FTFTMTQT

-418 QRIFNAYQFG
+418 QRVFNAYQFG

-433 RDIPVFVDGRAE
+433 RNIPVYVDGRAE

-453 DFFKATEGKKPELLP
+453 DFFKATEGRKPELLP
-468 RLLDEYRIDATLLVA
+468 RLLDEYKIDATLLVA

-496 WKRIYADDIAVIH
+496 WKRIYTDDIAVIH
-509 VRDDGQSAATPA
+509 VRVNAEGMAAP
-521 ASN
+521 SSK

>member
-1 MIFSE
+1 
-6 YRYTIFRIMLGPTRT
+6 
-21 TGRRGGMSL
+21 MSL
-30 SLANSIAVQSRARA
+30 SLANSIAVQDRARA
-44 LVPLCVGAGAYLF
+44 LVPLCAGAGAYLF
-57 FLYLGDTLL
+57 FLFLGDTLL
-66 QDSDSFWQIKIGQW
+66 SDSDSFWQIKIGQW
-80 ILDHRAMPTTDFYSF
+80 ILDYRAMPTNDFYSF
-95 TRTGAPWISTSWL
+95 TRAGAPWISTSWL
-108 SQVAFAFSHAQLDWA
+108 SQVAFAFSQAQWGWA

-132 VALTAAIFVHLLDAQ
+132 FALAIAIFVYLLDVQ
-147 IGAPRAVLFAMLALL
+147 IEAPRAVLFAMLAVL
-162 LSIHHVLARPHILA
+162 LSLHHVLARPHILA

-182 WVGLLMTAAD
+182 WVGLLMATAD
-192 RKRAPSWTWLPLM
+192 RRGAPSWHLLPLM

-238 LALFM
+238 LALFV
-243 RWVLFGIG
+243 RWVLFGIA
-251 ALIASCCTPYGWRT
+251 ALIASCFTPYGWRT

-285 MPANFATFTSFE
+285 MPANFATFTPFE

-340 FLVPLVLAK
+340 FLIPLVLAK
-349 PLGEMFPRP
+349 PLGAMFPRAVP
-358 APDAAGADRWPA
+358 EAVGADRWPA
-370 RYVTAAGALMIVAA
+370 HYVTALGALMIVAA
-384 SWTSTSLYLGHHR
+384 SWTSTSLYMGHHR
-397 FSFTMTQT
+397 FTFTMTQT

-412 LEQRKV
+412 LEQRKA

-433 RDIPVFVDGRAE
+433 RNIPVFVDGRAE

-468 RLLDEYRIDATLLVA
+468 RLLDEYKIDATLLVA

-496 WKRIYADDIAVIH
+496 WKRIYADDIAVVH
-509 VRDDGQSAATPA
+509 VREDGQSAGGRSMPA

>member
-1 MIFSE
+1 
-6 YRYTIFRIMLGPTRT
+6 
-21 TGRRGGMSL
+21 MSI
-30 SLANSIAVQSRARA
+30 SFANSIAVQSRARA

-57 FLYLGDTLL
+57 FLFVGDTLL

-80 ILDHRAMPTTDFYSF
+80 ILDHGAMPTTDFYSF

-108 SQVAFAFSHAQLDWA
+108 SQVMFAFSYTQWGWA
-123 GPVILTAVA
+123 GPVILTAVG
-132 VALTAAIFVHLLDAQ
+132 VALSAAIFVYLLDAQ
-147 IGAPRAVLFAMLALL
+147 IEAPRAVLFAMLALL
-162 LSIHHVLARPHILA
+162 LSLHHVLARPHILA

-182 WVGLLMTAAD
+182 WIGLLMAAAD
-192 RKRAPSWTWLPLM
+192 RRSAPSWTWLPLM

-227 EAVEHAEKGRR
+227 EAVEHAEKGKR
-238 LALFM
+238 LQLFL

-251 ALIASCCTPYGWRT
+251 ALIASCCTPYGWKT
-265 LQGATNILSLGEL
+265 LMGATNILSLGEL

-297 GALLA
+297 GALLG
-302 LIAFGYYRGL
+302 LIALGYYRGL

-349 PLGEMFPRP
+349 PLGEMFSRP
-358 APDAAGADRWPA
+358 PVDATDTDRWPA
-370 RYVTAAGALMIVAA
+370 RTVTALGALMIVAA
-384 SWTSTSLYLGHHR
+384 SWTSTSLYMNHHR
-397 FSFTMTQT
+397 FTFTMAQT

-412 LEQRKV
+412 LEKLKV
-418 QRIFNAYQFG
+418 QRVFNAYQFG

-468 RLLDEYRIDATLLVA
+468 RLLDEHKIDATLLVA

-496 WKRIYADDIAVIH
+496 WKRIYTDDIAVIH
-509 VRDDGQSAATPA
+509 VRDKPDGAAATA
-521 ASN
+521 K

>member
-1 MIFSE
+1 
-6 YRYTIFRIMLGPTRT
+6 
-21 TGRRGGMSL
+21 MSL
-30 SLANSIAVQSRARA
+30 SFANSIAVQGRARA

-57 FLYLGDTLL
+57 FLFLGDTLL

-80 ILDHRAMPTTDFYSF
+80 ILDHRAMPMIDFYSF

-108 SQVAFAFSHAQLDWA
+108 SQVAFAFSHAKWGWA
-123 GPVILTAVA
+123 GPVILTAAA
-132 VALTAAIFVHLLDAQ
+132 VALTVAIFVHLLEAHLE
-147 IGAPRAVLFAMLALL
+147 APRAVLFAMLALL

-182 WVGLLMTAAD
+182 WVGLLMAAAS
-192 RKRAPSWTWLPLM
+192 RRSAPSWTWLPLM

-227 EAVEHAEKGRR
+227 EAVEHAEKGQR

-278 LSLIFEW
+278 LTLILEW
-285 MPANFATFTSFE
+285 MPANFATFTPFE

-317 RIFLILFLTWSALTH
+317 RIFLILFLTWSALSH

-349 PLGEMFPRP
+349 PLGEMFPQP
-358 APDAAGADRWPA
+358 APEAAGSESWPG
-370 RYVTAAGALMIVAA
+370 RTLTALGVLMIMAA
-384 SWTSTSLYLGHHR
+384 SWTSTSLYMGHHR
-397 FSFTMTQT
+397 FTFTMTQT

-418 QRIFNAYQFG
+418 QRVFNAYQFG

-445 LYGEKFVM
+445 LYGERFIL

-468 RLLDEYRIDATLLVA
+468 RLLEEYKIDATLLGA

-509 VRDDGQSAATPA
+509 VRDTADSTIAAPA
-521 ASN
+521 K

>member
-1 MIFSE
+1 
-6 YRYTIFRIMLGPTRT
+6 
-21 TGRRGGMSL
+21 MSL
-30 SLANSIAVQSRARA
+30 SFANSIAMQGRARA

-57 FLYLGDTLL
+57 FLYVGDTLL
-66 QDSDSFWQIKIGQW
+66 QDSDSFWQIKVGQW
-80 ILDHRAMPTTDFYSF
+80 ILDHGAVPTTDFYSF

-108 SQVAFAFSHAQLDWA
+108 SQVLLAFSHAQWDWA
-123 GPVILTAVA
+123 GPVILTAMA
-132 VALTAAIFVHLLDAQ
+132 TALTAAIFVYLLDAQ
-147 IGAPRAVLFAMLALL
+147 IEAPRAVLFAMLALL
-162 LSIHHVLARPHILA
+162 LSLHHVLARPHILA

-182 WVGLLMTAAD
+182 WAGLLMAAAD
-192 RKRAPSWTWLPLM
+192 RRRAPSWYWLPLM

-227 EAVEHAEKGRR
+227 EAVEHAEKGQR
-238 LALFM
+238 LRLFM

-251 ALIASCCTPYGWRT
+251 AVIASCCTPYGWKT
-265 LQGATNILSLGEL
+265 LLGATNILSLGEL

-297 GALLA
+297 GALLG

-349 PLGEMFPRP
+349 PLGELVPRP
-358 APDAAGADRWPA
+358 QPDSTGTDRWPA
-370 RYVTAAGALMIVAA
+370 HYVTALGALMIVAA
-384 SWTSTSLYLGHHR
+384 GWTSTSLYMRHHR
-397 FSFTMTQT
+397 FTFTMTQT

-433 RDIPVFVDGRAE
+433 RDIPVYVDGRAE

-468 RLLDEYRIDATLLVA
+468 RLLDEYKIDATLLVA
-483 DAPGPQILDQLKG
+483 DAPGPQILDQLTG

-509 VRDDGQSAATPA
+509 VRDDSAAA
-521 ASN
+521 KSSK

>member
-1 MIFSE
+1 
-6 YRYTIFRIMLGPTRT
+6 
-21 TGRRGGMSL
+21 MSL
-30 SLANSIAVQSRARA
+30 SLANSIAVQDRARA
-44 LVPLCVGAGAYLF
+44 LVPLCAGAGAYLF
-57 FLYLGDTLL
+57 FLFLGDTLL
-66 QDSDSFWQIKIGQW
+66 SDSDSFWQIKIGQW
-80 ILDHRAMPTTDFYSF
+80 ILDHGAMPTNDFYSF
-95 TRTGAPWISTSWL
+95 TRAGAPWISTSWL
-108 SQVAFAFSHAQLDWA
+108 SQVAFAFSHAQWGWA

-132 VALTAAIFVHLLDAQ
+132 FALAIAIFVYLLDVQ
-147 IGAPRAVLFAMLALL
+147 IEAPRAVLFAMLAVL
-162 LSIHHVLARPHILA
+162 LSLHHVLARPHILA

-182 WVGLLMTAAD
+182 WVGLLMATAD
-192 RKRAPSWTWLPLM
+192 RRGAPSWHLLPLM

-243 RWVLFGIG
+243 RWVLFGIA
-251 ALIASCCTPYGWRT
+251 ALIASCFTPYGWRT

-285 MPANFATFTSFE
+285 MPANFATFTPFE

-340 FLVPLVLAK
+340 FLIPLVLAK
-349 PLGEMFPRP
+349 PLGAMFPRAVP
-358 APDAAGADRWPA
+358 EAVGADRWPA
-370 RYVTAAGALMIVAA
+370 HYVTALGALMIVAA
-384 SWTSTSLYLGHHR
+384 SWTSTSLYMGHHR
-397 FSFTMTQT
+397 FTFTMTQT

-412 LEQRKV
+412 LEQRKA

-433 RDIPVFVDGRAE
+433 RNIPVFVDGRAE

-468 RLLDEYRIDATLLVA
+468 RLLDEYKIDATLLVA

-496 WKRIYADDIAVIH
+496 WKRIYADDIAVVH
-509 VRDDGQSAATPA
+509 VREDGQSAGGGSMPA

>member
-1 MIFSE
+1 
-6 YRYTIFRIMLGPTRT
+6 
-21 TGRRGGMSL
+21 MSL
-30 SLANSIAVQSRARA
+30 SFANGIAVQGRARA
-44 LVPLCVGAGAYLF
+44 LVPLCAGAGAYLLI
-57 FLYLGDTLL
+57 LYLGDMRL
-66 QDSDSFWQIKIGQW
+66 QDSDTFWQIKIGQW
-80 ILDHRAMPTTDFYSF
+80 ILDHRAMPTVDFYSF
-95 TRTGAPWISTSWL
+95 TRTGVPWNSTSWL
-108 SQVAFAFSHAQLDWA
+108 SQVLFASSYAQWDWA
-123 GPVILTAVA
+123 GPVILTAA
-132 VALTAAIFVHLLDAQ
+132 GVALAVAIFVYLIGAQ
-147 IGAPRAVLFAMLALL
+147 IEAPRAVLFAMLALL
-162 LSIHHVLARPHILA
+162 LSTHHVLARPHILA

-182 WVGLLMTAAD
+182 WVGLLMAAAD
-192 RKRAPSWTWLPLM
+192 RRSAPSWYWLPLM

-265 LQGATNILSLGEL
+265 LQGATSILGLGEL
-278 LSLIFEW
+278 LSIIFEW
-285 MPANFATFTSFE
+285 MPANFTTFTSFE
-297 GALLA
+297 GALLG

-332 VRSIEAFA
+332 VRSIETFA

-358 APDAAGADRWPA
+358 PADAAGADRWPA
-370 RYVTAAGALMIVAA
+370 RYVTVTGALMIVAA
-384 SWTSTSLYLGHHR
+384 SWTSTSLYMAHHR
-397 FSFTMTQT
+397 FSFTMAQT

-418 QRIFNAYQFG
+418 QRIFNAYEFG

-433 RDIPVFVDGRAE
+433 RDIPVFIDGRAE

-453 DFFKATEGKKPELLP
+453 DFFKATEGKKPEVLP
-468 RLLDEYRIDATLLVA
+468 RLLDEYKIDATLLVA

-509 VRDDGQSAATPA
+509 VRDHADSAAATPPNPA
-521 ASN
+521 GQP